1 MAAFTDVVGY
11 RGEPF
16 EIVIESGKVRE
27 FARATGSADPA
38 YLDDPEPIS
47 PTTFLVSATFWMTP
61 SSSPWG
67 DDKPETARILHGGQ
81 EFSFTGPPPRAGTR
95 LVGVQ
100 RIDKAYEK
108 EGRRGGAMRFYEL
121 VTEYRDSAGELVA
134 EVRSTIIVT
143 APRESLRL
151 A

>member
-1 MAAFTDVVGY
+1 
-11 RGEPF
+11 
-16 EIVIESGKVRE
+16 
-27 FARATGSADPA
+27 
-38 YLDDPEPIS
+38 
-47 PTTFLVSATFWMTP
+47 
-61 SSSPWG
+61 
-67 DDKPETARILHGGQ
+67 
-81 EFSFTGPPPRAGTR
+81 
-95 LVGVQ
+95 VQ